1 MIEKTG
7 TTLYP
12 TPAVNGSM
20 TADDKTLLEVAGQFE
35 ALMLSSMMKSMRATL
50 SGDSLTGS
58 TQQDMYQEMM
68 DKELV
73 ESIVSGEGLGL
84 KQLLV
89 QQLSK
94 VTTVGDTFQ
103 AQTPSTTS
111 ENESPQITAKTQP
124 TLNESTASFELMS
137 RLRVTLGENSS
148 FSGGSTERSW

>member
-7 TTLYP
+7 TPMQP
-12 TPAVNGSM
+12 TPAVDATT
-20 TADDKTLLEVAGQFE
+20 TAEDEKLLEVAGQFE

-68 DKELV
+68 DKEMV

-84 KQLLV
+84 KQLLA

-94 VTTVGDTFQ
+94 ATEIGDAYQ
-103 AQTPSTTS
+103 GQS
-111 ENESPQITAKTQP
+111 
-124 TLNESTASFELMS
+124 STARQTSTHDFTSSVELMS
-137 RLRVTLGENSS
+137 RLRVTVGEDPTDVNNTTNNS
-148 FSGGSTERSW
+148 W